1 MAPVSSGRP
10 KKKEEEA
17 GWCKW
22 RVGIVHCL
30 PREWCGVFTWISQ
43 KASGIFINYLGR
55 IAMVQLIFGLI
66 LTVFA
71 TPILIRA
78 AHHYNL
84 LDRPDERKHHQGAI
98 PVVGGL
104 AMAFAI
110 AVVAAWQ
117 LGDTALFWGLFV
129 SVSII
134 VIVGFLDDCNGLP
147 VRVRFLAQGIAG
159 LGVSLFAGAQ
169 LTNLGDL
176 LGAGP
181 VALGVVAVPFTI
193 FATVGVA
200 NAFNLSDG
208 MDGLAGG
215 LAMITAAFLAAAASL
230 SGSEETLVLLLIL
243 SGALA
248 GFLCFNMRLPW
259 QCHAKVFMG
268 DSGSLM
274 LGFLLAWAVIRVTQA
289 ENNALPPA
297 AALWFFAIPLMDTV
311 RLLVGRAL
319 NGRNPFHHDR
329 DHLHHILS
337 RVGYTDAQV
346 VWIIHFA
353 AVTFG
358 LVGFFGWRAGVPE
371 AAMFYGFL
379 AVFAVYSG
387 TVESGGKLMRVFG
400 RSRPIAGR
408 YGR

>member
-1 MAPVSSGRP
+1 M
-10 KKKEEEA
+10 
-17 GWCKW
+17 
-22 RVGIVHCL
+22 L
-30 PREWCGVFTWISQ
+30 
-43 KASGIFINYLGR
+43 
-55 IAMVQLIFGLI
+55 QLIFGLV
-66 LTVFA
+66 LTVLA

-84 LDRPDERKHHQGAI
+84 LDRPDERKHHEGAI

-110 AVVAAWQ
+110 AVLAAWQ
-117 LGDTALFWGLFV
+117 FGDTALFWGLFV
-129 SVSII
+129 SVSVI
-134 VIVGFLDDCNGLP
+134 VVVGFLDDRNGLP
-147 VRVRFLAQGIAG
+147 VRVRFLAQGVAG
-159 LGVSLFAGAQ
+159 LVISLFAGAQ

-181 VALGVVAVPFTI
+181 VVLGVAAVPFTI

-215 LAMITAAFLAAAASL
+215 LAMITAAFLAVAAHL

-259 QCHAKVFMG
+259 QCRAQVFMG

-289 ENNALPPA
+289 ESNALSPA

-311 RLLVGRAL
+311 RLLGRRTL
-319 NGRNPFHHDR
+319 SGRNPFHHDR

-337 RVGYTDAQV
+337 RAGYTDAQV
-346 VWIIHFA
+346 VWAIHFA
-353 AVTFG
+353 AVAFG
-358 LVGFFGWRAGVPE
+358 LVGFFGWRADVPE
-371 AAMFYGFL
+371 AVMFYGFL
-379 AVFAVYSG
+379 AVFAVYAV
-387 TVESGGKLMRVFG
+387 TVENSGKLMRVLG
-400 RSRPIAGR
+400 CSRQSAGR
-408 YGR
+408 